1 VTAPDGG
8 GRPARTLDRPDVVG
22 GRGAVAAAGGTADEA
37 GVARADAGTWA
48 DVWVTPLIVVVGL
61 GAVFAWVAG
70 RQLDSIEAR
79 ALEPAGI
86 LSDLGR
92 HLLLTALSTVAVIVI
107 AVPLGILLSRRRAR
121 KVRGAVLAVG
131 GFAQALP
138 PYGVLVLIAFLPPP
152 FGFNVFTAVVGLV
165 AAALLPVLR
174 NTVVG
179 LAQVDSA
186 LVEAARGMGMSARTT
201 LWRVELPLAVPV
213 MVAGIRVALVL
224 NVGTAALAT
233 FVGGGGL
240 GSLIV
245 RAQTLN
251 RPVVLVTAGA
261 IVAALALLVDW
272 LAGLAERAVAR
283 RTGGGTG

>member
-1 VTAPDGG
+1 MTAPTAA
-8 GRPARTLDRPDVVG
+8 PAPETPTTG
-22 GRGAVAAAGGTADEA
+22 AGGLARRS
-37 GVARADAGTWA
+37 GVDLWA
-48 DVWVTPLIVVVGL
+48 TPVIVVLGL
-61 GAVFAWVAG
+61 GAVIAWVST
-70 RQLDSIEAR
+70 RRLDAIEAR
-79 ALEPAGI
+79 ALEPA
-86 LSDLGR
+86 DV
-92 HLLLTALSTVAVIVI
+92 LTALGQHLVLTAYSTVVVIVV
-107 AVPLGILLSRRRAR
+107 AVPLGVLLSRRRAR
-121 KVRGAVLAVG
+121 RARGVALAVG

-138 PYGVLVLIAFLPPP
+138 PYGVLVLMAFLPPP
-152 FGFNVFTAVVGLV
+152 FGFNTLTVVVGLV

-179 LAQVDSA
+179 LAQVDQA

-224 NVGTAALAT
+224 NVGTAVLAT

-261 IVAALALLVDW
+261 IVAALALIVDW
-272 LAGLAERAVAR
+272 LAGLAERVVSR
-283 RTGGGTG
+283 RTR